1 MNLDRPG
8 IYSTESFYFRNLE
21 ILYSI
26 EEHPFPTLPF
36 CRNSIYSINLLSNTI
51 NLIMKKVRILSLDGG
66 GIRGII
72 PATVLEYIENKFI
85 EKTGNPNA
93 RLADLFDFII
103 GTSTGGILTCFYLTP
118 NPEQREGQPLTKY
131 KASQALEFYSEKG
144 YRIFNASKHY
154 SWLGLRQLY
163 NASKYTANNLESIF
177 AEEFGELKMSEL
189 VKPCLVTTYDLASK
203 SSFFFSSR
211 EPEHKQ
217 REFYVKDVARSTSAA
232 PTYFPSAVI
241 KNLVTGN
248 TMVNIDGGVYAN
260 NPTMCG
266 YAECRNSVFPQA
278 SYPSAE
284 QMLILSI
291 GTGGGQFDLPA
302 VEKSSNWG
310 LLKWAKSTP
319 DIMMDGSFDTV
330 DYQLKRLFGS
340 LAEEQQYNYKR
351 VDVPQDKRYYAK
363 DMADAS
369 PANIEH

>member
-1 MNLDRPG
+1 
-8 IYSTESFYFRNLE
+8 
-21 ILYSI
+21 
-26 EEHPFPTLPF
+26 
-36 CRNSIYSINLLSNTI
+36 
-51 NLIMKKVRILSLDGG
+51 MKKVRILSLDGG

-85 EKTGNPNA
+85 EKTGNSNA

-103 GTSTGGILTCFYLTP
+103 GTSTGGILTCFYLAP
-118 NPEQREGQPLTKY
+118 NTEAGEEQPKTKY

-154 SWLGLRQLY
+154 SWFGLRQLY
-163 NASKYTANNLESIF
+163 NASKYTARNLEAIF

-189 VKPCLVTTYDLASK
+189 VKPCLVTTYDLAGK

-241 KNLVTGN
+241 KNLITGN

-278 SYPSAE
+278 AYPSAD

-330 DYQLKRLFGS
+330 DYQLARLFGS
-340 LAEEQQYNYKR
+340 LAEEHQYNYKR
-351 VDVPQDKRYYAK
+351 VDVPQDKRNYAK

-369 PANIEH
+369 PDNIEVLKEAGREALKAAQKNHQQYSLDNFIDRLMANAPDEAT